1 MKKLC
6 LKIKLIKSNAAGK
19 VINVFITTALFF
31 IVIMFFSIS
40 SYAATISSPS
50 DSLLPMTNKSL
61 SASQLAAQR
70 AADFSSVLNKLL
82 KQTFDLGSSLNPIKF
97 NKEDTQNFF
106 SPVGTA
112 TVDYSSTGDWGI
124 INLNP
129 DQKSQLGAVTMNTAI
144 DMTQDFHFSWYV
156 KISHTNFSFDDKGPG
171 DGIGFVLHPLYK
183 PGENITGSSQPLPSY
198 FGRHSKDRSSVTT
211 ANDPENGQNLNSIGL
226 QGGNLGISDL
236 MNAFGFKIDTY
247 YNQYETNY
255 KLINYYYGYS
265 GHANYNVYGDLDSD
279 IDVSKNNGY
288 YNPTPPYVSFVNTDY
303 TGYSKIDTND
313 ASYKE
318 LNSSSINIVN
328 NKWWKMNVDK
338 TTESGR
344 PKVTV
349 TISGT
354 ESNNPN
360 KSVSVS
366 KNISLIDN
374 KTEYGFSILASTGG
388 AHESN
393 QIKEVE
399 GEFTPAKATLVTRYT
414 DENGTDLQ
422 APKVTLKEGIDNE
435 FTNTNNQPT
444 ISKDGKTY
452 QRSQINGNLYEPNSA
467 KPTIRQLTNGTK
479 IGEIPVKITEK
490 GDTLNVSSQYNSV
503 IVLNYIYRQLLPSDS
518 ASGTSNSPITLGL
531 KFRVNNNSSYVASA
545 NIQPGD
551 TITFQ
556 YTATNK
562 SGPSLWQGVTAVQ
575 SLAGILKP
583 TDNLPT
589 DVTST
594 SKLVYIP
601 LLNKKNTESNNNRNN
616 LFLNDSGTREVS
628 FKYKGADK
636 AKLTAQDGQI
646 TCTLPQTDSAPKN
659 APQAQITSKVA
670 IYDQSQQLIDSD
682 GNQLYGSYF
691 YCSENDKSPLANPN
705 QNPPDPN
712 YTPDDLGNHI
722 PATNIVKLNE
732 TLWWLVDGNGKLTIY
747 PHNIDLNTKSAA
759 DWPWDSQRGNIKSVD
774 IRSGVTAVNS
784 INSMFANMPHL
795 TQIDLSNFDMSKVTD
810 AAAMFQDDGKLW
822 KIILGPKV
830 QFPETK
836 DNPIMDAP
844 GNNTPFPEN
853 SDYVSRS
860 KNWKEVVGK
869 DNDYKPTGPDKKASD
884 FIGYQGNGSIRTY
897 VWEPSL
903 AGYLTLANVPN
914 QFDYGNKIM
923 GIKQILTTAE
933 NQNFK
938 VTDTRSLRAGLTW
951 KVNVTASDLTS
962 GDKQIKTNNE
972 SLFVL
977 GASNKPLGPSETI
990 INGTSN
996 ADTTEYYWSFTPEA
1010 GIKLNLQSNSV
1021 PKSGTYK
1028 GTINYELVNSV

>member
-6 LKIKLIKSNAAGK
+6 LKIKLISHAAGK

-31 IVIMFFSIS
+31 IVSMFFSIS
-40 SYAATISSPS
+40 SFAATISSPS
-50 DSLLPMTNKSL
+50 DSLLPMTNKPL

-82 KQTFDLGSSLNPIKF
+82 KQPFDLGSSLNPIQF

-106 SPVGTA
+106 SPTGSANVE
-112 TVDYSSTGDWGI
+112 YSSTGGWGI
-124 INLNP
+124 INLNN
-129 DQKSQLGAVTMNTAI
+129 DEQRKLGAVTLNTAI
-144 DMTQDFHFSWYV
+144 DMTQDFHFSWEV
-156 KISHTNFSFDDKGPG
+156 KISYSNYWDGPG

-183 PGENITGSSQPLPSY
+183 PGEKITDLSSNNSQFLPPY
-198 FGRHSKDRSSVTT
+198 FGRYINEAGKLAAVKDP
-211 ANDPENGQNLNSIGL
+211 NNLYNGQNLNSIGL

-247 YNQYETNY
+247 YNQYGSTNPP
-255 KLINYYYGYS
+255 KNGIYGS
-265 GHANYNVYGDLDSD
+265 DSHADYNVYGQFDSS
-279 IDVSKNNGY
+279 I
-288 YNPTPPYVSFVNTDY
+288 
-303 TGYSKIDTND
+303 
-313 ASYKE
+313 
-318 LNSSSINIVN
+318 LNSSACPYGAFVTTNYNGYSTVDTSTYKQLKNPINIVN
-328 NKWWKMNVDK
+328 NQWWKMNVDK
-338 TTESGR
+338 NDNEI
-344 PKVTV
+344 TV

-360 KSVSVS
+360 KYVSVS
-366 KNISLIDN
+366 KNISFIDN
-374 KTEYGFSILASTGG
+374 KTEYGFAILAATGRVS
-388 AHESN
+388 ESN
-393 QIKEVE
+393 QIRNVE
-399 GEFTPAKATLVTRYT
+399 GEFTPAQPTLVTRYT

-467 KPTIRQLTNGTK
+467 KPTIRQLTNDTTA
-479 IGEIPVKITEK
+479 IPVKITEN
-490 GDTLNVSSQYNSV
+490 GDTLNVRSQYNSV
-503 IVLNYIYRQLLPSDS
+503 IVLNYIYRQRLPSGS
-518 ASGTSNSPITLGL
+518 TSSTSNSPITLGL
-531 KFRVNNNSSYVASA
+531 KFRVNNNSSYVSNA
-545 NIQPGD
+545 NIHPGD

-575 SLAGILKP
+575 SLADILKP

-747 PHNIDLNTKSAA
+747 PHNIDLNTKRAA

-810 AAAMFQDDGKLW
+810 TSAMFQDDGKLW

-830 QFPETK
+830 QFPATT

-853 SDYVSRS
+853 SGYVSRS
-860 KNWKEVVGK
+860 KNWKELVGQ
-869 DNDYKPTGPDKKASD
+869 DDDYKPTGPDKKASD
-884 FIGYQGNGSIRTY
+884 FIGYQGNGSTRTY

-903 AGYLTLANVPN
+903 AGYLTLASVPN

-933 NQNFK
+933 SQNFK

-962 GDKQIKTNNE
+962 GDKQIKNNNE

-990 INGTSN
+990 INGTSTG
-996 ADTTEYYWSFTPEA
+996 DITEYFWSFKPEE

>member
-112 TVDYSSTGDWGI
+112 TVDYLSTGSWST

-129 DQKSQLGAVTMNTAI
+129 DQKSQLGAVTLNTAI

-183 PGENITGSSQPLPSY
+183 PGENITGSSQPLPTY

-247 YNQYETNY
+247 YNQYENTY

-328 NKWWKMNVDK
+328 NKWWKMNVYK
-338 TTESGR
+338 TTEFGK

-349 TISGT
+349 TISDPDN
-354 ESNNPN
+354 SS

-366 KNISLIDN
+366 KNISLIGN

-444 ISKDGKTY
+444 IYKDGKTY
-452 QRSQINGNLYEPNSA
+452 QCSQINGNLYEPNSA
-467 KPTIRQLTNGTK
+467 KPTIRQLTDGTK
-479 IGEIPVKITEK
+479 IGETPVRITK
-490 GDTLNVSSQYNSV
+490 KDDTLTVSSQYNSV
-503 IVLNYIYRQLLPSDS
+503 IVLNYIYRQRLPSGS
-518 ASGTSNSPITLGL
+518 TSGTSNSPITLGL
-531 KFRVNNNSSYVASA
+531 KFRVNNNSSYVSSA

-551 TITFQ
+551 KLTFQ

-575 SLAGILKP
+575 SLAGILNP
-583 TDNLPT
+583 TANLPT
-589 DVTST
+589 DVTSK
-594 SKLVYIP
+594 SGLVYIP
-601 LLNKKNTESNNNRNN
+601 LLNTKNTENNNNRNN

-628 FKYKGADK
+628 FTYKGVDK
-636 AKLTAQDGQI
+636 AKLTTQGGQI
-646 TCTLPQTDSAPKN
+646 TWTLPQTDSAPKI

-670 IYDQSQQLIDSD
+670 VYDQSQQLIDFD

-691 YCSENDKSPLANPN
+691 YCGENDKSPLANPN
-705 QNPPDPN
+705 PPDPN
-712 YTPDDLGNHI
+712 KTYTPDDLGNHI
-722 PATNIVKLNE
+722 PATNMVYLNE
-732 TLWWLVDGNGKLTIY
+732 TMWWLIDSNGKLTIY
-747 PHNIDLNTKSAA
+747 PHNIDLNTKLAT
-759 DWPWDSQRGNIKSVD
+759 DWPWDSQRKKITSVD
-774 IRSGVTAVNS
+774 IKSGVTAVNS

-810 AAAMFQDDGKLW
+810 AAAMFKGDNSLW

-830 QFPETK
+830 YLPSTNK

-853 SDYVSRS
+853 NNYVSRS
-860 KNWKEVVGK
+860 KNWKEVVGQ
-869 DNDYKPTGPDKKASD
+869 DDDYKPTGSVKSGKELSS
-884 FIGYQGNGSIRTY
+884 YQGDNKAHTY

-903 AGYLTLANVPN
+903 AGYLTLASVPN

-923 GIKQILTTAE
+923 GIIQILTTAE

-962 GDKQIKTNNE
+962 GDKQIKNNNE
-972 SLFVL
+972 SLFVF
-977 GASNKPLGPSETI
+977 GPSNIPLGPSETI
-990 INGTSN
+990 INGTSK
-996 ADTTEYYWSFTPEA
+996 ADTTEYSRSFTPEA

>member
-31 IVIMFFSIS
+31 VVSMFFSIS
-40 SYAATISSPS
+40 SYAATISSPNY
-50 DSLLPMTNKSL
+50 SLMPMTNKSL
-61 SASQLAAQR
+61 SASQQATQR

-82 KQTFDLGSSLNPIKF
+82 KQPFDLGSSLNPIKF

-106 SPVGTA
+106 SPTGSA
-112 TVDYSSTGDWGI
+112 TVEPSSTGGWGI
-124 INLNP
+124 INLNN
-129 DQKSQLGAVTMNTAI
+129 DEQSKLGAVTLNTAI
-144 DMTQDFHFSWYV
+144 DMTQDFHFSWEV
-156 KISHTNFSFDDKGPG
+156 KISYSDYSNGPG
-171 DGIGFVLHPLYK
+171 DGIGFALHPLYK
-183 PGENITGSSQPLPSY
+183 PGEKITDLGSNYSQTLPSY
-198 FGRHSKDRSSVTT
+198 FGRYINEAGKLAAVKDS
-211 ANDPENGQNLNSIGL
+211 NNLYNGQNLNSIGL

-247 YNQYETNY
+247 YNQYGSTNPP
-255 KLINYYYGYS
+255 KGGIYGS
-265 GHANYNVYGDLDSD
+265 DSHAGYNVYGQFDSS
-279 IDVSKNNGY
+279 I
-288 YNPTPPYVSFVNTDY
+288 
-303 TGYSKIDTND
+303 
-313 ASYKE
+313 
-318 LNSSSINIVN
+318 LNSSACPYGAFVTTNYNGYSTVDTSTYKQLKNPINIVN
-328 NKWWKMNVDK
+328 NQWWKMNVDK
-338 TTESGR
+338 KGNEI
-344 PKVTV
+344 TV

-366 KNISLIDN
+366 KNISFIDN
-374 KTEYGFSILASTGG
+374 KTEYGFAILAATGRVS
-388 AHESN
+388 ESN
-393 QIKEVE
+393 QIRNVE

-467 KPTIRQLTNGTK
+467 KPTIRQLTNDTTA
-479 IGEIPVKITEK
+479 IPVKITEK

-503 IVLNYIYRQLLPSDS
+503 IVLNYIYRQRLPSGS
-518 ASGTSNSPITLGL
+518 ASSTSNSPITLGL
-531 KFRVNNNSSYVASA
+531 KFRVNNSSYVSSS

-575 SLAGILKP
+575 SLADILKP
-583 TDNLPT
+583 TANLPT

-601 LLNKKNTESNNNRNN
+601 LLNKKNTENNGNN

-628 FKYKGADK
+628 FTYNGVDK
-636 AKLTAQDGQI
+636 AELTTQGGQI
-646 TCTLPQTDSAPKN
+646 TCTLPKTDSAPKI

-670 IYDQSQQLIDSD
+670 VYDRSQQLIDSG

-691 YCSENDKSPLANPN
+691 YCEENANSPLANPN

-722 PATNIVKLNE
+722 PATNIVYLNE
-732 TLWWLVDGNGKLTIY
+732 TLWWLVDDTGKLTIY
-747 PHNIDLNTKSAA
+747 PHNIDLNTQSAA

-810 AAAMFQDDGKLW
+810 AAAMFKGDNSLW
-822 KIILGPKV
+822 KITLGPKV
-830 QFPETK
+830 YLPSTNK

-853 SDYVSRS
+853 NNYVSRS
-860 KNWKEVVGK
+860 KNWKEVVGQ
-869 DNDYKPTGPDKKASD
+869 DDDYKPTGSVKSGKELSS
-884 FIGYQGNGSIRTY
+884 YQGDNKTHTY

-903 AGYLTLANVPN
+903 AGYLTLASVPN

-962 GDKQIKTNNE
+962 GDKQIKNNNE
-972 SLFVL
+972 SLFVF
-977 GASNKPLGPSETI
+977 GNFNTPLDSSKTI
-990 INGTSN
+990 YKGTSTG
-996 ADTTEYYWSFTPEA
+996 DITEYSWSFKPDE

>member
-31 IVIMFFSIS
+31 IVSMFFSIS

-70 AADFSSVLNKLL
+70 TADFSSVLNKLL
-82 KQTFDLGSSLNPIKF
+82 KQPFDLGSSLNPIKF

-106 SPVGTA
+106 SPVGSA
-112 TVDYSSTGDWGI
+112 TVQPSSTGGWGT
-124 INLNP
+124 INLNN
-129 DQKSQLGAVTMNTAI
+129 DESFKLGAVTLNTTI
-144 DMTQDFHFSWYV
+144 DMTKDFNFFWKV
-156 KISHTNFSFDDKGPG
+156 KISYSNYWDGPG

-183 PGENITGSSQPLPSY
+183 PGDTITDQDTHYYQQLPNC
-198 FGRHSKDRSSVTT
+198 FGRNVDNSPVLNSS
-211 ANDPENGQNLNSIGL
+211 DPHNGQNLNSIGIK
-226 QGGNLGISDL
+226 GGNLGISDL

-247 YNQYETNY
+247 FNKYGSSNPPKNGIYGTNF
-255 KLINYYYGYS
+255 
-265 GHANYNVYGDLDSD
+265 HTDYNVYGQFDSSILNYD
-279 IDVSKNNGY
+279 WQCPYGAFVTTNYNGY
-288 YNPTPPYVSFVNTDY
+288 STVDMSSYMQLNNP
-303 TGYSKIDTND
+303 
-313 ASYKE
+313 
-318 LNSSSINIVN
+318 INIVN
-328 NKWWKMNVDK
+328 NQWWQMNVRKDG
-338 TTESGR
+338 TSI
-344 PKVTV
+344 TV
-349 TISGT
+349 KISDP
-354 ESNNPN
+354 NNSS
-360 KSVSVS
+360 KYVSYS
-366 KNISLIDN
+366 KNIAFMDN
-374 KTEYGFSILASTGG
+374 KTKYGFAIVASTGRVS
-388 AHESN
+388 ESN
-393 QIKEVE
+393 QIKDIE
-399 GEFTPAKATLVTRYT
+399 GKFTPAQPTLVTRYT

-422 APKVTLKEGIDNE
+422 DPKVTLDKSGDTNSNE
-435 FTNTNNQPT
+435 KDSKFTDTNNKLT
-444 ISKDGKTY
+444 IYKDGKTY
-452 QRSQINGNLYEPNSA
+452 QCSQINGNLYDSTSD
-467 KPTIRQLTNGTK
+467 KPIIRQLTDDTK
-479 IGEIPVKITEK
+479 IGETPVRITK
-490 GDTLNVSSQYNSV
+490 KDDTLTVSSQYNSV
-503 IVLNYIYRQLLPSDS
+503 IVLNYIYRQRLPSGS
-518 ASGTSNSPITLGL
+518 TSSTSNSPITLGL
-531 KFRVNNNSSYVASA
+531 KFRVNNNSSYVSSA

-575 SLAGILKP
+575 SLAGILDP
-583 TDNLPT
+583 TANLPT
-589 DVTST
+589 DVTSK
-594 SKLVYIP
+594 SGLVYIP
-601 LLNKKNTESNNNRNN
+601 LLNTKNTENNNNRNN

-628 FKYKGADK
+628 FTYKGVGK
-636 AKLTAQDGQI
+636 AKLTTQGGQI
-646 TCTLPQTDSAPKN
+646 TWTLPQTDSAPKI

-670 IYDQSQQLIDSD
+670 VYDQSQQLIDFD

-691 YCSENDKSPLANPN
+691 YCGENDKSPLANPN
-705 QNPPDPN
+705 PPDPN
-712 YTPDDLGNHI
+712 KTYTPDDLGNHI
-722 PATNIVKLNE
+722 PATNMVYLNE
-732 TLWWLVDGNGKLTIY
+732 TMWWLIDSNGKLTIY

-810 AAAMFQDDGKLW
+810 AAAMFKGDNSLW

-830 QFPETK
+830 YLPETT

-853 SDYVSRS
+853 NNYVSRS
-860 KNWKEVVGK
+860 KNWKEVVGQ

-884 FIGYQGNGSIRTY
+884 FIGYQGNGSTRTY

-972 SLFVL
+972 SLFVF
-977 GASNKPLGPSETI
+977 GTFNTPLGSSETI
-990 INGTSN
+990 YNGTSTG
-996 ADTTEYYWSFTPEA
+996 DITEYFWSFKPEE

>member
-19 VINVFITTALFF
+19 VINVFITTALFL
-31 IVIMFFSIS
+31 IVSMFFSIS

-70 AADFSSVLNKLL
+70 TADFSSVLNKLL
-82 KQTFDLGSSLNPIKF
+82 KQPFDLGSSLNPIKF

-106 SPVGTA
+106 SPTGSANVE
-112 TVDYSSTGDWGI
+112 YSSTGGWGI
-124 INLNP
+124 INLNN
-129 DQKSQLGAVTMNTAI
+129 DEQRKLGAVTLNTAI
-144 DMTQDFHFSWYV
+144 DMTQDFHFSWEV
-156 KISHTNFSFDDKGPG
+156 KISYSNYWDGPG

-183 PGENITGSSQPLPSY
+183 PGEKITDLSSNNSQFLPPY
-198 FGRHSKDRSSVTT
+198 FGRYINEAGKLAAVKDP
-211 ANDPENGQNLNSIGL
+211 NNLYNGQNLNSIGL

-247 YNQYETNY
+247 YNQYGSTNPP
-255 KLINYYYGYS
+255 KNGIYGS
-265 GHANYNVYGDLDSD
+265 DSHADYNVYGQFDSS
-279 IDVSKNNGY
+279 I
-288 YNPTPPYVSFVNTDY
+288 
-303 TGYSKIDTND
+303 
-313 ASYKE
+313 
-318 LNSSSINIVN
+318 LNSSACPYGAFVTTNYNGYSTVDTSTYKQLKNPINIVN
-328 NKWWKMNVDK
+328 NQWWKMNVDK
-338 TTESGR
+338 NDNEI
-344 PKVTV
+344 TV

-360 KSVSVS
+360 KYVSVS
-366 KNISLIDN
+366 KNISFIDN
-374 KTEYGFSILASTGG
+374 KTEYGFAILAATGRVS
-388 AHESN
+388 ESN
-393 QIKEVE
+393 QIRNVE

-467 KPTIRQLTNGTK
+467 KPTIRQLTNDTTA
-479 IGEIPVKITEK
+479 IPVKITEN
-490 GDTLNVSSQYNSV
+490 GDTLNVRSQYNSV
-503 IVLNYIYRQLLPSDS
+503 IVLNYIYRQRLPSGS
-518 ASGTSNSPITLGL
+518 TSSTSNSPITLGL
-531 KFRVNNNSSYVASA
+531 KFRVNNNISYVSSA

-575 SLAGILKP
+575 SLADILKP

-691 YCSENDKSPLANPN
+691 YCGENDKSPLANPN

-810 AAAMFQDDGKLW
+810 TSAMFQDDGKLW

-830 QFPETK
+830 QFPATT

-853 SDYVSRS
+853 SGYVSRS
-860 KNWKEVVGK
+860 KNWKELVGQ
-869 DNDYKPTGPDKKASD
+869 DDDYKPTGPDKKASD
-884 FIGYQGNGSIRTY
+884 FIGYQGNGSTRTY

-903 AGYLTLANVPN
+903 AGYLTLASVPN

-933 NQNFK
+933 SQNFK

-996 ADTTEYYWSFTPEA
+996 ADTTEYYWSFTPEE

>member
-6 LKIKLIKSNAAGK
+6 LKIKLIRNAAGK

-31 IVIMFFSIS
+31 IVSMFFSIS

-50 DSLLPMTNKSL
+50 DSLLSMTNKSL

-82 KQTFDLGSSLNPIKF
+82 NQTFDLGSSLNPIKF

-112 TVDYSSTGDWGI
+112 TVDYLSTGSWST

-129 DQKSQLGAVTMNTAI
+129 DQKSQLGAVTLNTAI

-183 PGENITGSSQPLPSY
+183 PGENITGSSQTLPPY

-247 YNQYETNY
+247 YNQYENTY

-265 GHANYNVYGDLDSD
+265 GHANYNVYGKLDSD
-279 IDVSKNNGY
+279 IYVSKNNGY

-303 TGYSKIDTND
+303 TGYSTIDTND

-338 TTESGR
+338 ITESGK

-366 KNISLIDN
+366 KNISLIGN

-444 ISKDGKTY
+444 IYKDGKTY
-452 QRSQINGNLYEPNSA
+452 QCSQINGNLYEPNSA

-479 IGEIPVKITEK
+479 IGEIPVKITK
-490 GDTLNVSSQYNSV
+490 KDDTLTVRSQYNSV
-503 IVLNYIYRQLLPSDS
+503 IVLNYIYRQRLPSS
-518 ASGTSNSPITLGL
+518 STSGTSNSPITLGL
-531 KFRVNNNSSYVASA
+531 KFRVNNSSYVSSA

-575 SLAGILKP
+575 SLAGIFKP
-583 TDNLPT
+583 TANLPA
-589 DVTST
+589 DVTSK
-594 SKLVYIP
+594 SGLVYIP
-601 LLNKKNTESNNNRNN
+601 LLNKKNTENNNDRNN

-628 FKYKGADK
+628 FTYNGVDK
-636 AKLTAQDGQI
+636 AKLTTQDGQMNVTHI
-646 TCTLPQTDSAPKN
+646 NNTGK
-659 APQAQITSKVA
+659 APQARITSKVA
-670 IYDQSQQLIDSD
+670 VYDQSQQLIDSG

-691 YCSENDKSPLANPN
+691 YCGENDKSPLANPN

-722 PATNIVKLNE
+722 PATNMVYLNE
-732 TLWWLVDGNGKLTIY
+732 TLWWLVDDTGKLTIY
-747 PHNIDLNTKSAA
+747 PHNIDLNTQSVA

-774 IRSGVTAVNS
+774 IRSGVTAMNS

-810 AAAMFQDDGKLW
+810 AAAMFKGDNSLW

-830 QFPETK
+830 QFPATT

-853 SDYVSRS
+853 NNYVSRS
-860 KNWKEVVGK
+860 KNWKEVREQ
-869 DNDYKPTGPDKKASD
+869 DDDYTPTGSVKSGKELSS
-884 FIGYQGNGSIRTY
+884 YQGDNKTTYTY

-903 AGYLTLANVPN
+903 AGYLTLASVPN

-923 GIKQILTTAE
+923 GIIQILTTAE
-933 NQNFK
+933 KQNFK

-972 SLFVL
+972 SLFVF
-977 GASNKPLGPSETI
+977 GPSNTPLRPSETI
-990 INGTSN
+990 INGTSK
-996 ADTTEYYWSFTPEA
+996 ADTTEYYWSFKPEE

>member
-31 IVIMFFSIS
+31 IVSMFFSIS

-70 AADFSSVLNKLL
+70 AADFSSVLNKLF
-82 KQTFDLGSSLNPIKF
+82 KQPFDLGSSLNPIKF

-106 SPVGTA
+106 SPTGSANVE
-112 TVDYSSTGDWGI
+112 YSSTGGWGI
-124 INLNP
+124 INLNN
-129 DQKSQLGAVTMNTAI
+129 DEQRKLGAVTLNTAI
-144 DMTQDFHFSWYV
+144 DMTQDFHFSWKV
-156 KISHTNFSFDDKGPG
+156 KISASGIEYG
-171 DGIGFVLHPLYK
+171 DGIGFALHPLYK
-183 PGENITGSSQPLPSY
+183 PGEKITDLSSNNSQFLPPY
-198 FGRHSKDRSSVTT
+198 FGRYINKAGKLVAVKDPNSV
-211 ANDPENGQNLNSIGL
+211 AVEDPNNLYNGQNLNSIGL

-247 YNQYETNY
+247 YNRYGSTNPPRGG
-255 KLINYYYGYS
+255 IYGTNF
-265 GHANYNVYGDLDSD
+265 HTDYNVYGQFDSSILNYD
-279 IDVSKNNGY
+279 WQCPYGAFVTTNYNGY
-288 YNPTPPYVSFVNTDY
+288 STVDTSTYMQLNNP
-303 TGYSKIDTND
+303 
-313 ASYKE
+313 
-318 LNSSSINIVN
+318 NIVN
-328 NKWWKMNVDK
+328 NQWWKMNVDK

-360 KSVSVS
+360 KYVSVS
-366 KNISLIDN
+366 KNISFIDN
-374 KTEYGFSILASTGG
+374 KTEYGFAILAATGRVS
-388 AHESN
+388 ESN

-444 ISKDGKTY
+444 IYKDGKTY
-452 QRSQINGNLYEPNSA
+452 QCSQINGNLYEPNSA

-479 IGEIPVKITEK
+479 IGEIPVKIIKK

-503 IVLNYIYRQLLPSDS
+503 IVLNYIYRQRLPSGS
-518 ASGTSNSPITLGL
+518 TSSTSNSPITLGL
-531 KFRVNNNSSYVASA
+531 KFRVNNNSSYVSSA

-551 TITFQ
+551 KLTFQ

-575 SLAGILKP
+575 SLAGILDP
-583 TDNLPT
+583 TANLPT
-589 DVTST
+589 DVTSK
-594 SKLVYIP
+594 SGLVYIP
-601 LLNKKNTESNNNRNN
+601 LLNTKNTENNNNRNN

-628 FKYKGADK
+628 FTYKGVDK
-636 AKLTAQDGQI
+636 AKLTTQGGQI
-646 TCTLPQTDSAPKN
+646 TWTLPQTDSAPKI

-670 IYDQSQQLIDSD
+670 VYDQSQQLIDFD

-691 YCSENDKSPLANPN
+691 YCGENDKSPLANP
-705 QNPPDPN
+705 NPPDPN

-722 PATNIVKLNE
+722 PATNMVYLNE
-732 TLWWLVDGNGKLTIY
+732 TLWWLIDSNGKLTIY

-759 DWPWDSQRGNIKSVD
+759 DWPWDSQRDNIKSVD

-810 AAAMFQDDGKLW
+810 AAAMFKGDNSLW

-830 QFPETK
+830 QFPPTK

-853 SDYVSRS
+853 SSYVSLS
-860 KNWKEVVGK
+860 KNWKEVREQ
-869 DNDYKPTGPDKKASD
+869 DNDYTPTGSVKSGKELSS
-884 FIGYQGNGSIRTY
+884 YQGDNKTTYTY

-903 AGYLTLANVPN
+903 AGYLTLASVPN

-933 NQNFK
+933 KQNFK

-977 GASNKPLGPSETI
+977 GPSNTPLGSIATSI
-990 INGTSN
+990 YNGTSTG
-996 ADTTEYYWSFTPEA
+996 ATTEYYWSFKPEE

>member
-6 LKIKLIKSNAAGK
+6 LKIKLISNAAEK

-31 IVIMFFSIS
+31 IVSMFFSIS

-70 AADFSSVLNKLL
+70 TADFSSVLNKLL
-82 KQTFDLGSSLNPIKF
+82 KQPFDLGSSLNPIKF

-106 SPVGTA
+106 SPTGSANVE
-112 TVDYSSTGDWGI
+112 YSSTGGWGI
-124 INLNP
+124 INLNN
-129 DQKSQLGAVTMNTAI
+129 DEQRKLGAVTLNTAI
-144 DMTQDFHFSWYV
+144 DMTQDFHFSWEV
-156 KISHTNFSFDDKGPG
+156 KISASGIEYG
-171 DGIGFVLHPLYK
+171 DGIGFALHPLYK
-183 PGENITGSSQPLPSY
+183 PGENITGSSQPLPPY
-198 FGRHSKDRSSVTT
+198 FGRYINEAGKLAAVKDP
-211 ANDPENGQNLNSIGL
+211 NNLYNGQNLNSIGL

-247 YNQYETNY
+247 YNRYGSTNPP
-255 KLINYYYGYS
+255 KGGIYGS
-265 GHANYNVYGDLDSD
+265 DSHADYNVYGQFDSS
-279 IDVSKNNGY
+279 I
-288 YNPTPPYVSFVNTDY
+288 
-303 TGYSKIDTND
+303 
-313 ASYKE
+313 
-318 LNSSSINIVN
+318 LNSSACPYGAFVTTNYNGYSTVDTSTYKQLNNPNIVN
-328 NKWWKMNVDK
+328 NQWWKMNVDK
-338 TTESGR
+338 NDNEI
-344 PKVTV
+344 TV

-360 KSVSVS
+360 KYVSVS
-366 KNISLIDN
+366 KNISFIDN
-374 KTEYGFSILASTGG
+374 KTEYGFAILAATGRVS
-388 AHESN
+388 ESN
-393 QIKEVE
+393 QIRNVE

-452 QRSQINGNLYEPNSA
+452 QRSQINGNLYDSTSD
-467 KPTIRQLTNGTK
+467 KPIIRQLTNGTK
-479 IGEIPVKITEK
+479 IGEIPVKITEN
-490 GDTLNVSSQYNSV
+490 GDTLNVRSQYNSV
-503 IVLNYIYRQLLPSDS
+503 IVLNYIYRQRLPSGS
-518 ASGTSNSPITLGL
+518 TSSTSNSPITLGL
-531 KFRVNNNSSYVASA
+531 KFRVNNNSSYVSSA

-575 SLAGILKP
+575 SLADILKP

-628 FKYKGADK
+628 FTYNGVDK
-636 AKLTAQDGQI
+636 AKLTTQDGQI
-646 TCTLPQTDSAPKN
+646 TCTLPQTDSAPKI

-691 YCSENDKSPLANPN
+691 YCGENDKSPLANPN
-705 QNPPDPN
+705 PNPPDLN

-732 TLWWLVDGNGKLTIY
+732 ILWWLVDGNGKLTIY
-747 PHNIDLNTKSAA
+747 PHNIDLNTQSAA

-810 AAAMFQDDGKLW
+810 AAAMFKGDNSLW

-830 QFPETK
+830 QFPLTN

-853 SDYVSRS
+853 NNYVSRS
-860 KNWKEVVGK
+860 KNWKEVREQ
-869 DNDYKPTGPDKKASD
+869 DDDYTPTGPNKKASD
-884 FIGYQGNGSIRTY
+884 FINYQGNGSTRTY

-903 AGYLTLANVPN
+903 AGYLTLASVPN

-962 GDKQIKTNNE
+962 GDKQIKNNNE
-972 SLFVL
+972 SLFVF
-977 GASNKPLGPSETI
+977 GPSNTPLDSSETI
-990 INGTSN
+990 YTRTST
-996 ADTTEYYWSFTPEA
+996 ADITEYSWSFKPEE

>member
-31 IVIMFFSIS
+31 IVSMFFSIS

-50 DSLLPMTNKSL
+50 DSLMPMTNKSL
-61 SASQLAAQR
+61 SASQQAAQR
-70 AADFSSVLNKLL
+70 TADFSSVLNKLL
-82 KQTFDLGSSLNPIKF
+82 KQPFDLGSSLNPIKF

-106 SPVGTA
+106 SPTGSANVE
-112 TVDYSSTGDWGI
+112 YSSTGDWGI
-124 INLNP
+124 INLNN
-129 DQKSQLGAVTMNTAI
+129 DEQNKLGAVTLNTAI
-144 DMTQDFHFSWYV
+144 DMTQDFHFSWKV
-156 KISHTNFSFDDKGPG
+156 KISASGSEYG
-171 DGIGFVLHPLYK
+171 DGIGFALHPLYK
-183 PGENITGSSQPLPSY
+183 PGEKITDLGSNNNSQTLPSY
-198 FGRHSKDRSSVTT
+198 FGRYINEAGKLAAVKDP
-211 ANDPENGQNLNSIGL
+211 NNLYNGQNLNSIGL

-247 YNQYETNY
+247 YNQYGSTNPP
-255 KLINYYYGYS
+255 KGGIYGS
-265 GHANYNVYGDLDSD
+265 DSHAGYNVYGQFDSS
-279 IDVSKNNGY
+279 I
-288 YNPTPPYVSFVNTDY
+288 
-303 TGYSKIDTND
+303 
-313 ASYKE
+313 
-318 LNSSSINIVN
+318 LNSSACPYGAFVTTNYNGYSTVDTSTYMQLNTPNIVN
-328 NKWWKMNVDK
+328 NQWWKMDVDK
-338 TTESGR
+338 NGN
-344 PKVTV
+344 KITV
-349 TISGT
+349 TISAPNNL
-354 ESNNPN
+354 SNPF
-360 KSVSVS
+360 SVS
-366 KNISLIDN
+366 KNISFIDN
-374 KTEYGFSILASTGG
+374 KTEYGFAILAATGRVS
-388 AHESN
+388 ESN

-399 GEFTPAKATLVTRYT
+399 GKFTPAKATLVTRYT

-467 KPTIRQLTNGTK
+467 KPTIRQLTNDTTA
-479 IGEIPVKITEK
+479 IPVKITEN

-503 IVLNYIYRQLLPSDS
+503 IVLNYIYRQRLPSGS
-518 ASGTSNSPITLGL
+518 TSSTSNSPITLGL
-531 KFRVNNNSSYVASA
+531 KFRVNNNSSYVSSA

-575 SLAGILKP
+575 SLAGILDP
-583 TDNLPT
+583 TANLPT

-628 FKYKGADK
+628 FTYNGVDK
-636 AKLTAQDGQI
+636 AKLTTQDGQI
-646 TCTLPQTDSAPKN
+646 NVTHINNTGK
-659 APQAQITSKVA
+659 APQARITSKVA
-670 IYDQSQQLIDSD
+670 VYDQSQQLIDSG

-691 YCSENDKSPLANPN
+691 YCGENDKSPLANP
-705 QNPPDPN
+705 NPPDPN

-722 PATNIVKLNE
+722 PATNIVYLNE
-732 TLWWLVDGNGKLTIY
+732 TLWWLVDDTGKLTIY
-747 PHNIDLNTKSAA
+747 PHNIDLNTQSAA

-810 AAAMFQDDGKLW
+810 AAAMFKGDNSLW

-830 QFPETK
+830 YLPSTNK

-853 SDYVSRS
+853 SNYVSRS
-860 KNWKEVVGK
+860 KNWKEVVGQ
-869 DNDYKPTGPDKKASD
+869 DDDYKPTGSVKSGKELSS
-884 FIGYQGNGSIRTY
+884 YQGDNKTHTY

-903 AGYLTLANVPN
+903 AGYLTLASVPN

-962 GDKQIKTNNE
+962 GDKQIKNNNE
-972 SLFVL
+972 SLFVF
-977 GASNKPLGPSETI
+977 GPSNTPLGPSETI
-990 INGTSN
+990 INGTSK
-996 ADTTEYYWSFTPEA
+996 ADTTEYSRSFTPEE

>member
-31 IVIMFFSIS
+31 IVSMFFSIS
-40 SYAATISSPS
+40 SYAATISSLS

-70 AADFSSVLNKLL
+70 TADFSSVLNKLL
-82 KQTFDLGSSLNPIKF
+82 KQPFDLGSSLNPIQF

-106 SPVGTA
+106 SPVGSA
-112 TVDYSSTGDWGI
+112 TVQPSSTGGWGT
-124 INLNP
+124 INLNN
-129 DQKSQLGAVTMNTAI
+129 DESFKLGAVTLNTTI
-144 DMTQDFHFSWYV
+144 DMTKDFNFFWKV
-156 KISHTNFSFDDKGPG
+156 KISYSNYWDGPG

-183 PGENITGSSQPLPSY
+183 PGDTITDQDTHYYQQLPNC
-198 FGRHSKDRSSVTT
+198 FGRNVDNSPVLNSS
-211 ANDPENGQNLNSIGL
+211 DPHNGQNLNSIGIK
-226 QGGNLGISDL
+226 GGNLGISDL

-247 YNQYETNY
+247 FNKYGSSNPPKNGIYGTNF
-255 KLINYYYGYS
+255 
-265 GHANYNVYGDLDSD
+265 HTDYNVYGQFDSSILNYD
-279 IDVSKNNGY
+279 WQCPYGAFVTTNYNGY
-288 YNPTPPYVSFVNTDY
+288 STVDMSSYMQLNNP
-303 TGYSKIDTND
+303 
-313 ASYKE
+313 
-318 LNSSSINIVN
+318 INIVN
-328 NKWWKMNVDK
+328 NQWWQMNVRKDG
-338 TTESGR
+338 TSI
-344 PKVTV
+344 TV
-349 TISGT
+349 KISDP
-354 ESNNPN
+354 NNSS
-360 KSVSVS
+360 KYVSYS
-366 KNISLIDN
+366 KNIAFMDN
-374 KTEYGFSILASTGG
+374 KTKYGFAIVASTGRVS
-388 AHESN
+388 ESN
-393 QIKEVE
+393 QIKDIE
-399 GEFTPAKATLVTRYT
+399 GKFTPAQPTLVTRYT

-422 APKVTLKEGIDNE
+422 DPKVTLDKSGDTNSNE
-435 FTNTNNQPT
+435 KDSKFTDTNNKLT
-444 ISKDGKTY
+444 IYKDGKTY
-452 QRSQINGNLYEPNSA
+452 QCSQINGNLYDSTSD
-467 KPTIRQLTNGTK
+467 KPIIRQLTDGTK
-479 IGEIPVKITEK
+479 IGETPVRITK
-490 GDTLNVSSQYNSV
+490 KDDTLTVSSQYNSV
-503 IVLNYIYRQLLPSDS
+503 IVLNYIYRQRLPSGS
-518 ASGTSNSPITLGL
+518 TSSTSNSPITLGL
-531 KFRVNNNSSYVASA
+531 KFRVNNNSSYVSSA

-575 SLAGILKP
+575 SLADILKP

-601 LLNKKNTESNNNRNN
+601 LLNTKNTESNNNRNN

-705 QNPPDPN
+705 PPDLN

-747 PHNIDLNTKSAA
+747 PHNIDFNTKSAA

-774 IRSGVTAVNS
+774 IRSGVTAANS
-784 INSMFANMPHL
+784 INSMFASMPHL

-810 AAAMFQDDGKLW
+810 ASAMFQDDGKLW

-830 QFPETK
+830 YLPAIT

-853 SDYVSRS
+853 NNYVSRS
-860 KNWKEVVGK
+860 KNWKEVVGQ

-884 FIGYQGNGSIRTY
+884 FIGYQGNGSTRTY

-903 AGYLTLANVPN
+903 AGYLTLTSVPN
-914 QFDYGNKIM
+914 QFDYGNNIM

-962 GDKQIKTNNE
+962 GDKQIKNNNE

-977 GASNKPLGPSETI
+977 GTYNTPLGSSKTI
-990 INGTSN
+990 INGTSK
-996 ADTTEYYWSFTPEA
+996 ADTTEYSWSFTPEE

>member
-6 LKIKLIKSNAAGK
+6 LKIKLISNAAGK

-31 IVIMFFSIS
+31 IVSMFFSIS

-70 AADFSSVLNKLL
+70 TADFSSLLNKLL
-82 KQTFDLGSSLNPIKF
+82 KQPFDLGSSLNPIKF

-106 SPVGTA
+106 SPTGSA
-112 TVDYSSTGDWGI
+112 TVQPSSTGGWGT
-124 INLNP
+124 INLNN
-129 DQKSQLGAVTMNTAI
+129 DEKSKLGAVTLNTAI
-144 DMTQDFHFSWYV
+144 DMTQDFHFSWEV
-156 KISHTNFSFDDKGPG
+156 KISYSNYWDGPG

-183 PGENITGSSQPLPSY
+183 PGEKITDLSSNNSQFLPPY
-198 FGRHSKDRSSVTT
+198 FGRYINEAGKLAAVKDP
-211 ANDPENGQNLNSIGL
+211 NNLYNGQNLNSIGL

-247 YNQYETNY
+247 YNQYGSTNPPRGG
-255 KLINYYYGYS
+255 IYGS
-265 GHANYNVYGDLDSD
+265 DFHADYNVYGQFDSS
-279 IDVSKNNGY
+279 I
-288 YNPTPPYVSFVNTDY
+288 
-303 TGYSKIDTND
+303 
-313 ASYKE
+313 
-318 LNSSSINIVN
+318 LNSSACPYGAFVTTNYNGYSTVDTSTYKQLKNPINIVN
-328 NKWWKMNVDK
+328 NQWWKMDVDK
-338 TTESGR
+338 TTESGN

-360 KSVSVS
+360 KYVSVS
-366 KNISLIDN
+366 KNISFIDN
-374 KTEYGFSILASTGG
+374 KTEYGFAILAATGRVS
-388 AHESN
+388 ESN
-393 QIKEVE
+393 QIRNVE

-467 KPTIRQLTNGTK
+467 KPIIRQLTNDTTA
-479 IGEIPVKITEK
+479 IPVKITEK

-503 IVLNYIYRQLLPSDS
+503 IVLNYIYRQRLPSGS
-518 ASGTSNSPITLGL
+518 ASSTSNSPITLGL
-531 KFRVNNNSSYVASA
+531 KFRVNNNSSYVSSA

-575 SLAGILKP
+575 SLAGIFKP
-583 TDNLPT
+583 TANLPT

-601 LLNKKNTESNNNRNN
+601 LLNKKNTENNGNN

-628 FKYKGADK
+628 FTYNGVDK
-636 AKLTAQDGQI
+636 AELTTQGGQI
-646 TCTLPQTDSAPKN
+646 TCTLPKTDSAPKI

-670 IYDQSQQLIDSD
+670 VYDQSQQLIDFD

-691 YCSENDKSPLANPN
+691 YCGENDKSPLANP
-705 QNPPDPN
+705 NPPDPN

-722 PATNIVKLNE
+722 PATNMVYLNE

-747 PHNIDLNTKSAA
+747 PHNIDLNTQSAA

-810 AAAMFQDDGKLW
+810 AAAMFKGDNSLW
-822 KIILGPKV
+822 KITLGPKV
-830 QFPETK
+830 QFPTTTDNPTT

-860 KNWKEVVGK
+860 KNWKEVREQ
-869 DNDYKPTGPDKKASD
+869 DNDYTPTGSVKSGKELSS
-884 FIGYQGNGSIRTY
+884 YQGDNKTHTY

-903 AGYLTLANVPN
+903 AGYLTLTSVPN

-962 GDKQIKTNNE
+962 GDKQIKNNNE
-972 SLFVL
+972 SLFVF
-977 GASNKPLGPSETI
+977 GIYNTPLDSSETI
-990 INGTSN
+990 YTRTSTG
-996 ADTTEYYWSFTPEA
+996 DTTEYFWSFKPEE

>member
-31 IVIMFFSIS
+31 IVSMFFSIS

-61 SASQLAAQR
+61 SASQLAAQQT
-70 AADFSSVLNKLL
+70 ADFSSVLNKLL
-82 KQTFDLGSSLNPIKF
+82 KQPFDLGSSLNPIKF

-106 SPVGTA
+106 SPTGSANVE
-112 TVDYSSTGDWGI
+112 YSSTGGWGI
-124 INLNP
+124 INLNN
-129 DQKSQLGAVTMNTAI
+129 DEQRKLGAVTLNTAI
-144 DMTQDFHFSWYV
+144 DMTQDFHFSWEV
-156 KISHTNFSFDDKGPG
+156 KISYSNYWDGPG

-183 PGENITGSSQPLPSY
+183 PGEKITDLSSNNSQFLPPY
-198 FGRHSKDRSSVTT
+198 FGRYINEAGKLAAVKDP
-211 ANDPENGQNLNSIGL
+211 NNLYNGQNLNSIGL

-247 YNQYETNY
+247 YNQYGSTNPP
-255 KLINYYYGYS
+255 KNGIYGS
-265 GHANYNVYGDLDSD
+265 DSHADYNVYGQFDSS
-279 IDVSKNNGY
+279 I
-288 YNPTPPYVSFVNTDY
+288 
-303 TGYSKIDTND
+303 
-313 ASYKE
+313 
-318 LNSSSINIVN
+318 LNSSACPYGAFVTTNYNGYSTVDTSTYKQLKNPINIVN
-328 NKWWKMNVDK
+328 NQWWKMNVDK
-338 TTESGR
+338 NDNEI
-344 PKVTV
+344 TV

-360 KSVSVS
+360 KYVSVS
-366 KNISLIDN
+366 KNISFIDN
-374 KTEYGFSILASTGG
+374 KTEYGFAILAATGRVS
-388 AHESN
+388 ESN
-393 QIKEVE
+393 QIRNVE

-435 FTNTNNQPT
+435 FTNTNNQP
-444 ISKDGKTY
+444 IIYKDGKTY
-452 QRSQINGNLYEPNSA
+452 QCSQINGNLYNSTSD
-467 KPTIRQLTNGTK
+467 KPIIRQLTNGTK
-479 IGEIPVKITEK
+479 IGEIPVMITK
-490 GDTLNVSSQYNSV
+490 KDDTLTVRSQYNSV
-503 IVLNYIYRQLLPSDS
+503 IVLNYIYRQRLPSGS
-518 ASGTSNSPITLGL
+518 NSGTSNLPITLGL
-531 KFRVNNNSSYVASA
+531 KFRVNNNSSYVSSA

-551 TITFQ
+551 KLTFQ

-583 TDNLPT
+583 TANLPT

-594 SKLVYIP
+594 PELAYIP
-601 LLNKKNTESNNNRNN
+601 LLNTKNTENNNNRNN

-628 FKYKGADK
+628 FTYNGVDK
-636 AKLTAQDGQI
+636 AELTTQGDQI
-646 TCTLPQTDSAPKN
+646 TCTLPKTDSAPKI
-659 APQAQITSKVA
+659 APQAKITSKVA
-670 IYDQSQQLIDSD
+670 VYDQSQQLIDSG

-691 YCSENDKSPLANPN
+691 YCGENDKSPLANP
-705 QNPPDPN
+705 NPPDPN

-759 DWPWDSQRGNIKSVD
+759 DWPWDSQRKKITSVD
-774 IRSGVTAVNS
+774 IKSGVTAVNS

-810 AAAMFQDDGKLW
+810 AAAMFKGDNSLW

-830 QFPETK
+830 QFPPTT

-844 GNNTPFPEN
+844 GNNTTFPEN

-884 FIGYQGNGSIRTY
+884 FISYQGNGSTRTY

-903 AGYLTLANVPN
+903 AGYLTLTSVPN

-977 GASNKPLGPSETI
+977 GASNKPLDPSETI
-990 INGTSN
+990 INGTSK
-996 ADTTEYYWSFTPEA
+996 ADTTEYSWSFKPEA

-1021 PKSGTYK
+1021 PKNGTYK

>member
-31 IVIMFFSIS
+31 IVSMFFSIS

-70 AADFSSVLNKLL
+70 TADFSSVLNKLL
-82 KQTFDLGSSLNPIKF
+82 KQPFDLGSSLNPIKF

-106 SPVGTA
+106 SPTGSANVE
-112 TVDYSSTGDWGI
+112 YSSTGGWGI
-124 INLNP
+124 INLNN
-129 DQKSQLGAVTMNTAI
+129 DEQRKLGAVTLNTAI
-144 DMTQDFHFSWYV
+144 DMTQDFHFSWEV
-156 KISHTNFSFDDKGPG
+156 KISYSNYWDGPG

-183 PGENITGSSQPLPSY
+183 PGEKITDLSSNNSQFLPPY
-198 FGRHSKDRSSVTT
+198 FGRYINEAGKLAAVKDP
-211 ANDPENGQNLNSIGL
+211 NNLYNGQNLNSIGL

-247 YNQYETNY
+247 YNQYGSTNPP
-255 KLINYYYGYS
+255 KNGIYGS
-265 GHANYNVYGDLDSD
+265 DSHADYNVYGQFDSS
-279 IDVSKNNGY
+279 I
-288 YNPTPPYVSFVNTDY
+288 
-303 TGYSKIDTND
+303 
-313 ASYKE
+313 
-318 LNSSSINIVN
+318 LNSSACPYGAFVTTNYNGYSTVDTSTYKQLKNPINIVN
-328 NKWWKMNVDK
+328 NQWWKMNVDK
-338 TTESGR
+338 NDNEI
-344 PKVTV
+344 TV

-360 KSVSVS
+360 KYVSVS
-366 KNISLIDN
+366 KNISFIDN
-374 KTEYGFSILASTGG
+374 KTEYGFAILAATGRVS
-388 AHESN
+388 ESN
-393 QIKEVE
+393 QIRNVE

-467 KPTIRQLTNGTK
+467 KPTIRQLTNDTTA
-479 IGEIPVKITEK
+479 IPVKITEN
-490 GDTLNVSSQYNSV
+490 GDTLNVRSQYNSV
-503 IVLNYIYRQLLPSDS
+503 IVLNYIYRQRLPSGS
-518 ASGTSNSPITLGL
+518 TSSTSNSPITLGL
-531 KFRVNNNSSYVASA
+531 KFRVNNNSSYVSSA

-551 TITFQ
+551 KLTFQ

-575 SLAGILKP
+575 SLADILKP

-691 YCSENDKSPLANPN
+691 YCGENDKSPLANPN

-810 AAAMFQDDGKLW
+810 AAAMFKGDNSLW

-830 QFPETK
+830 QFPPTK

-853 SDYVSRS
+853 NNYVSRS
-860 KNWKEVVGK
+860 KNWKEVREQ
-869 DNDYKPTGPDKKASD
+869 DNDYTPTGSVKSGKELSS
-884 FIGYQGNGSIRTY
+884 YQGDNKTTYTY

-903 AGYLTLANVPN
+903 AGYLTLASVPN

-933 NQNFK
+933 KQNFK

-962 GDKQIKTNNE
+962 GDKQIKNNNE
-972 SLFVL
+972 SLFVF
-977 GASNKPLGPSETI
+977 GTFNTPLGSSETI
-990 INGTSN
+990 YNGTSTG
-996 ADTTEYYWSFTPEA
+996 DITEYFWSFKPEE

>member
-31 IVIMFFSIS
+31 VVSMFFSIS
-40 SYAATISSPS
+40 SYAATISSPNY
-50 DSLLPMTNKSL
+50 SLMPMTNKSL
-61 SASQLAAQR
+61 SASQQATQR

-82 KQTFDLGSSLNPIKF
+82 KQPFDLGSSLNPIKF

-106 SPVGTA
+106 SPTGSANVE
-112 TVDYSSTGDWGI
+112 YSSTGDWGI
-124 INLNP
+124 INLNN
-129 DQKSQLGAVTMNTAI
+129 DEQHKLGAVTLNTAI
-144 DMTQDFHFSWYV
+144 DMTQDFHFSWKV
-156 KISHTNFSFDDKGPG
+156 KISASGSEYG
-171 DGIGFVLHPLYK
+171 DGIGFALHPLYK
-183 PGENITGSSQPLPSY
+183 PGEKITDLGSNNNSQTLPSY
-198 FGRHSKDRSSVTT
+198 FGRYINEAGKLAAVKDP
-211 ANDPENGQNLNSIGL
+211 NNLYNGQNLNSIGL

-247 YNQYETNY
+247 YNQYGSTNPP
-255 KLINYYYGYS
+255 KGGIYGS
-265 GHANYNVYGDLDSD
+265 DSHAGYNVYGQFDSS
-279 IDVSKNNGY
+279 I
-288 YNPTPPYVSFVNTDY
+288 
-303 TGYSKIDTND
+303 
-313 ASYKE
+313 
-318 LNSSSINIVN
+318 LNSSACPYGAFVTTNYNGYSTVDTSTYKQLKNPINIVN
-328 NKWWKMNVDK
+328 NQWWKMNVDK
-338 TTESGR
+338 KGNEI
-344 PKVTV
+344 TV

-366 KNISLIDN
+366 KNISFIDN
-374 KTEYGFSILASTGG
+374 KTEYGFAILAATGRVS
-388 AHESN
+388 ESN

-399 GEFTPAKATLVTRYT
+399 GKFTPAKATLVTRYT

-467 KPTIRQLTNGTK
+467 KPTIRQLTNDTTA
-479 IGEIPVKITEK
+479 IPVKITEK

-503 IVLNYIYRQLLPSDS
+503 IVLNYIYRQRLPSGS
-518 ASGTSNSPITLGL
+518 ASSTSNSPITLGL
-531 KFRVNNNSSYVASA
+531 KFRVNNSSYVSSA

-575 SLAGILKP
+575 SLAGIFKP
-583 TDNLPT
+583 TANLPT

-601 LLNKKNTESNNNRNN
+601 LLNKKNTENNGNN

-628 FKYKGADK
+628 FTYNGVDK
-636 AKLTAQDGQI
+636 AKLTTQGGQI
-646 TCTLPQTDSAPKN
+646 TCTLPQTDSAPKI

-670 IYDQSQQLIDSD
+670 VYDQSQQLIDFD

-691 YCSENDKSPLANPN
+691 YCGENDKSPLANP
-705 QNPPDPN
+705 NPPDPN

-722 PATNIVKLNE
+722 PATNMVYLNE
-732 TLWWLVDGNGKLTIY
+732 TLWWLIDSNGKLTIY
-747 PHNIDLNTKSAA
+747 PHNIDLNTQSAA

-810 AAAMFQDDGKLW
+810 AAAMFKGDNSLW

-830 QFPETK
+830 YLPAIT

-853 SDYVSRS
+853 NNYVSRS
-860 KNWKEVVGK
+860 KNWKEVVGQ

-903 AGYLTLANVPN
+903 AGYLTLASVPN

-962 GDKQIKTNNE
+962 GDKQIKNNNE
-972 SLFVL
+972 SLFVF
-977 GASNKPLGPSETI
+977 GNFNTPLDSSKTI
-990 INGTSN
+990 YKGTSTG
-996 ADTTEYYWSFTPEA
+996 DITEYSWSFKPDE

>member
-6 LKIKLIKSNAAGK
+6 LKIKLISNAAEK

-31 IVIMFFSIS
+31 IVSMFFSIS

-82 KQTFDLGSSLNPIKF
+82 KQPFDLGSSLNPIKF

-106 SPVGTA
+106 SPTGSANVE
-112 TVDYSSTGDWGI
+112 YSSTGGWGI
-124 INLNP
+124 INLNN
-129 DQKSQLGAVTMNTAI
+129 DEQRKLGAVTLNTAI
-144 DMTQDFHFSWYV
+144 DMTQDFHFSWKV
-156 KISHTNFSFDDKGPG
+156 KISASGIEYG
-171 DGIGFVLHPLYK
+171 DGIGFALHPLYK
-183 PGENITGSSQPLPSY
+183 PGENITGSSQPLPPY
-198 FGRHSKDRSSVTT
+198 FGRYINEAGKLAAVKDP
-211 ANDPENGQNLNSIGL
+211 NNLYNGQNLNSIGL

-247 YNQYETNY
+247 YNRYGSTNPP
-255 KLINYYYGYS
+255 KGGIYGS
-265 GHANYNVYGDLDSD
+265 DSHADYNVYGQFDSS
-279 IDVSKNNGY
+279 I
-288 YNPTPPYVSFVNTDY
+288 
-303 TGYSKIDTND
+303 
-313 ASYKE
+313 
-318 LNSSSINIVN
+318 LNSSACPYGAFVTTNYNGYSTVDTSTYKQLNNPNIVN
-328 NKWWKMNVDK
+328 NQWWKMNVDK
-338 TTESGR
+338 NDNEI
-344 PKVTV
+344 TV

-360 KSVSVS
+360 KYVSVS
-366 KNISLIDN
+366 KNISFIDN
-374 KTEYGFSILASTGG
+374 KTEYGFAILAATGRVS
-388 AHESN
+388 ESN
-393 QIKEVE
+393 QIRNVE

-452 QRSQINGNLYEPNSA
+452 QRSQINGNLYDSTSD
-467 KPTIRQLTNGTK
+467 KPIIRQLTNGTK
-479 IGEIPVKITEK
+479 IGEIPVKITEN
-490 GDTLNVSSQYNSV
+490 GDTLNVRSQYNSV
-503 IVLNYIYRQLLPSDS
+503 IVLNYIYRQRLPSGS
-518 ASGTSNSPITLGL
+518 TSSTSNSPITLGL
-531 KFRVNNNSSYVASA
+531 KFRVNNNSSYVSSA

-575 SLAGILKP
+575 SLADILKP

-628 FKYKGADK
+628 FTYNGVDK
-636 AKLTAQDGQI
+636 AKLTTQDGQI
-646 TCTLPQTDSAPKN
+646 TCTLPQTDSAPKI

-691 YCSENDKSPLANPN
+691 YCGENDKSPLANPN
-705 QNPPDPN
+705 PNPPDLN

-732 TLWWLVDGNGKLTIY
+732 ILWWLVDGNGKLTIY
-747 PHNIDLNTKSAA
+747 PHNIDLNTQSAA

-810 AAAMFQDDGKLW
+810 AAAMFKGDNSLW

-830 QFPETK
+830 QFPLTN

-853 SDYVSRS
+853 NNYVSRS
-860 KNWKEVVGK
+860 KNWKEVREQ
-869 DNDYKPTGPDKKASD
+869 DDDYTPTGPNKKASD
-884 FIGYQGNGSIRTY
+884 FINYQGNGSTRTY

-903 AGYLTLANVPN
+903 AGYLTLASVPN

-962 GDKQIKTNNE
+962 GDKQIKNNNE
-972 SLFVL
+972 SLFVF
-977 GASNKPLGPSETI
+977 GPSNTPLDSSETI
-990 INGTSN
+990 YTRTST
-996 ADTTEYYWSFTPEA
+996 ADITEYSWSFKPEE

>member
-6 LKIKLIKSNAAGK
+6 LKIKLISHAAGK

-31 IVIMFFSIS
+31 IVSMFFSIS
-40 SYAATISSPS
+40 SFAATISSPS
-50 DSLLPMTNKSL
+50 DSLLPMTNKPL

-82 KQTFDLGSSLNPIKF
+82 KQPFDLGSSLNPIQF

-106 SPVGTA
+106 SPVDAA
-112 TVDYSSTGDWGI
+112 TVDYSSMGSWGT

-129 DQKSQLGAVTMNTAI
+129 DQFNQRGAVTLNTAI
-144 DMTQDFHFSWYV
+144 DMTKDFSFSWQI
-156 KISHTNFSFDDKGPG
+156 KISHKTLSYDDNRGPG

-183 PGENITGSSQPLPSY
+183 PGENITDLSSNNSRFLPYY
-198 FGRHSKDRSSVTT
+198 FGRHSKDGSPVTD
-211 ANDPENGQNLNSIGL
+211 ANDSENGQNLNSIGIK
-226 QGGNLGISDL
+226 GGNLGISDL

-247 YNQYETNY
+247 YNKYED
-255 KLINYYYGYS
+255 LPMIVSDYYGYDYHS
-265 GHANYNVYGDLDSD
+265 KYNVYGQLDKVVTN
-279 IDVSKNNGY
+279 IPK
-288 YNPTPPYVSFVNTDY
+288 PYVSFVTTDY
-303 TGYSKIDTND
+303 TGYSTIDRNSYTNL
-313 ASYKE
+313 A
-318 LNSSSINIVN
+318 NSSINIVN
-328 NKWWKMNVDK
+328 NQWWQMNVTKDDTSITVK
-338 TTESGR
+338 ISD
-344 PKVTV
+344 PNNSNKVV
-349 TISGT
+349 SISKKIYIGNT
-354 ESNNPN
+354 H
-360 KSVSVS
+360 
-366 KNISLIDN
+366 
-374 KTEYGFSILASTGG
+374 TEYGFAIMASTGM
-388 AHESN
+388 AHEGN
-393 QIKEVE
+393 QIKDIE
-399 GEFTPAKATLVTRYT
+399 GKFTPAQPTLVTRYT

-467 KPTIRQLTNGTK
+467 KPTIRQLTNDTTA
-479 IGEIPVKITEK
+479 IPVKITEN
-490 GDTLNVSSQYNSV
+490 GDTLNVRSQYNSV
-503 IVLNYIYRQLLPSDS
+503 IVLNYIYRQRLPSGS
-518 ASGTSNSPITLGL
+518 TSSTSNSPITLGL
-531 KFRVNNNSSYVASA
+531 KFRVNNNSSYVSSA

-575 SLAGILKP
+575 SLADILKP

-705 QNPPDPN
+705 QNPLDPN

-747 PHNIDLNTKSAA
+747 PHNIDLNTKRAA

-810 AAAMFQDDGKLW
+810 AAAMFKGDNSLW
-822 KIILGPKV
+822 KITLGPKV
-830 QFPETK
+830 QFPKTNK

-853 SDYVSRS
+853 NNYVSRS
-860 KNWKEVVGK
+860 KNWKEVREQ
-869 DNDYKPTGPDKKASD
+869 DNDYTPTGSVKSGKELSS
-884 FIGYQGNGSIRTY
+884 YQGDNKTTYTY

-903 AGYLTLANVPN
+903 AGYLTLASVPN

-933 NQNFK
+933 SQNFK

-977 GASNKPLGPSETI
+977 GASNKPLGSSETI
-990 INGTSN
+990 YNGTSTG
-996 ADTTEYYWSFTPEA
+996 DITEYYWSFTPEE

>member
-6 LKIKLIKSNAAGK
+6 LKIKLVNNAAGK

-31 IVIMFFSIS
+31 IVSMFFSIS

-50 DSLLPMTNKSL
+50 DSLMPMTNKSL
-61 SASQLAAQR
+61 SASQQAAQR
-70 AADFSSVLNKLL
+70 TADFSSVLNKLL
-82 KQTFDLGSSLNPIKF
+82 KQPFDLGSSLNPIKF

-106 SPVGTA
+106 SPTGSANVE
-112 TVDYSSTGDWGI
+112 YSSTGDWGI
-124 INLNP
+124 INLNN
-129 DQKSQLGAVTMNTAI
+129 DEQNKLGAVTLNTAI
-144 DMTQDFHFSWYV
+144 DMTQDFHFSWKV
-156 KISHTNFSFDDKGPG
+156 KISASGSEYG
-171 DGIGFVLHPLYK
+171 DGIGFALHPLYK
-183 PGENITGSSQPLPSY
+183 PGEKITDLGSNNNSQTLPSY
-198 FGRHSKDRSSVTT
+198 FGRYINEAGKLAAVKDP
-211 ANDPENGQNLNSIGL
+211 NNLYNGQNLNSIGL

-247 YNQYETNY
+247 YNQYGSTNPP
-255 KLINYYYGYS
+255 KGGIYGS
-265 GHANYNVYGDLDSD
+265 DSHAGYNVYGQFDSS
-279 IDVSKNNGY
+279 I
-288 YNPTPPYVSFVNTDY
+288 
-303 TGYSKIDTND
+303 
-313 ASYKE
+313 
-318 LNSSSINIVN
+318 LNSSACPYGAFVTTNYNGYSTVDTSTYMQLNTPNIVN
-328 NKWWKMNVDK
+328 NQWWKMDVDK
-338 TTESGR
+338 NGN
-344 PKVTV
+344 KITV
-349 TISGT
+349 TISAPNNL
-354 ESNNPN
+354 SNPF
-360 KSVSVS
+360 SVS
-366 KNISLIDN
+366 KNISFIDN
-374 KTEYGFSILASTGG
+374 KTEYGFAILAATGRVS
-388 AHESN
+388 ESN

-399 GEFTPAKATLVTRYT
+399 GKFTPAKATLVTRYT

-467 KPTIRQLTNGTK
+467 KPTIRQLTNDTTA
-479 IGEIPVKITEK
+479 IPVKITEN
-490 GDTLNVSSQYNSV
+490 GDTLNVRSQYNSV
-503 IVLNYIYRQLLPSDS
+503 IVLNYIYRQRLPSDS

-531 KFRVNNNSSYVASA
+531 KFRVNNNSSYVSSA

-628 FKYKGADK
+628 FTYNGVDK
-636 AKLTAQDGQI
+636 AKLTTQDGQI
-646 TCTLPQTDSAPKN
+646 NVTHINNTGK
-659 APQAQITSKVA
+659 APQARITSKVA
-670 IYDQSQQLIDSD
+670 VYDQSQQLIDSG

-691 YCSENDKSPLANPN
+691 YCGENDKSPLANP
-705 QNPPDPN
+705 NPPDPN

-722 PATNIVKLNE
+722 PATNIVYLNE
-732 TLWWLVDGNGKLTIY
+732 TLWWLVDDTGKLTIY
-747 PHNIDLNTKSAA
+747 PHNIDLNTQSAA

-810 AAAMFQDDGKLW
+810 AAAMFKGDNSLW

-830 QFPETK
+830 YLPAIT

-853 SDYVSRS
+853 NNYVSRS
-860 KNWKEVVGK
+860 KNWKEVVGQ
-869 DNDYKPTGPDKKASD
+869 DNDYKPTGPYKKASD
-884 FIGYQGNGSIRTY
+884 FIGYQGNGRKQTY

-903 AGYLTLANVPN
+903 AGYLTLASVPN

-962 GDKQIKTNNE
+962 GDKQIKNNNE
-972 SLFVL
+972 SLFVF
-977 GASNKPLGPSETI
+977 GIYNTPLGSSKTI
-990 INGTSN
+990 YNRTSTG
-996 ADTTEYYWSFTPEA
+996 DTTEYYWSFTPEE